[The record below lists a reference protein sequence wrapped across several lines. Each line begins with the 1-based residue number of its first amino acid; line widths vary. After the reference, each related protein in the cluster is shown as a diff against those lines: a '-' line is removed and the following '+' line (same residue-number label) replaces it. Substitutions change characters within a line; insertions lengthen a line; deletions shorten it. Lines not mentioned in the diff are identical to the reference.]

1 MKKIF
6 RLFFTVLILATVLN
20 AARGYSY
27 AWCICGG
34 DACGKFRARWADPP
48 PPPPPEPP
56 KTQPPAGIPPKAP
69 PKSTPTEQPPQPTP
83 SPAASPSAPPDSSG
97 DSGSAGS
104 EMPSGNQRSYEN
116 MASAWEFWWQLN
128 QDKFIDTGRVYPFD
142 KTEGLDEKDDARVVR
157 ENEYKL
163 LWDFLLGCLKD
174 KDPEIRFPAVIA
186 LAKSNDK
193 FAAQD
198 IEKLLD
204 ASEKDLLNFTI
215 LGLGMLGDISHA
227 EKMMS
232 LLKDRK
238 SNKITRGFAAFAI
251 GFMGHKPSIEAL
263 KQFITD
269 ENEDWEVRSCAVTAL
284 GMMKADDCTEF
295 LGTVLNSSEKRD
307 TFNNVR
313 ACAVLALGRIGGDS
327 AGEIIR
333 GAVDDENPDIR
344 RSAAV
349 ALGSMKYEKGLNTL
363 IKILRTDRD
372 VMARCFAAVSL
383 GRLGNEA
390 ACDPLLD
397 ALVNSTSPELQGF
410 AAIGLGILG
419 NKEKASKILSD
430 IADDAKK
437 FEAVRAACAL
447 ALGLLRDKDS
457 IGLLVKCTEKKRYP
471 ALKKYA
477 ILALGIIGEPDKDA
491 VKKIKESLSESKK
504 RDTEIYRS
512 AMYALMMLGEDKFV
526 YKELKDD
533 VKTDDSELKLT
544 AIDLMG
550 RLGDVKTAE
559 ILIGICKK
567 EKQKNTRQFCMAA
580 MGCLLDR
587 NFKYPL
593 LRNITSD
600 NNYYIE
606 LPAITYV
613 MYVP

>member
-1 MKKIF
+1 
-6 RLFFTVLILATVLN
+6 
-20 AARGYSY
+20 
-27 AWCICGG
+27 
-34 DACGKFRARWADPP
+34 
-48 PPPPPEPP
+48 
-56 KTQPPAGIPPKAP
+56 
-69 PKSTPTEQPPQPTP
+69 
-83 SPAASPSAPPDSSG
+83 
-97 DSGSAGS
+97 
-104 EMPSGNQRSYEN
+104 

-128 QDKFIDTGRVYPFD
+128 QDKYVDTGRVYPFD
-142 KTEGLDEKDDARVVR
+142 KTEGLDEKDDARVTR

-204 ASEKDLLNFTI
+204 TSEKDLLNFTI
-215 LGLGMLGDISHA
+215 LGLGMLGDVSHA
-227 EKMMS
+227 EKMIS
-232 LLKDRK
+232 FLKDK
-238 SNKITRGFAAFAI
+238 KTNKITRGFSAFAI
-251 GFMGHKPSIEAL
+251 GLMGHKPSIEAL
-263 KQFITD
+263 KQVITD

-284 GMMKADDCTEF
+284 GLMKAADCTEF

-313 ACAVLALGRIGGDS
+313 ACAVLALGRIGGDAS
-327 AGEIIR
+327 GQIISD
-333 GAVDDENPDIR
+333 AVDDESADVR

-363 IKILRTDRD
+363 IRILRTDRD

-390 ACDPLLD
+390 ACEPLLE
-397 ALVNSTSPELQGF
+397 ALTNSTSPELQGF

-419 NKEKASKILSD
+419 NKEKAFKTLAG
-430 IADDAKK
+430 IADDVKK
-437 FEAVRAACAL
+437 FEAVRAACVL

-491 VKKIKESLSESKK
+491 VRKIKESLDESKK

-512 AMYALMMLGEDKFV
+512 AMYALMMLGEEKFV

-533 VKTDDSELKLT
+533 VKTDDSELRLT

-550 RLGDVKTAE
+550 KLGDAKTAE

-567 EKQKNTRQFCMAA
+567 ERQKNTRQFCMAA
-580 MGCLLDR
+580 MGSLLDR

-593 LRNITSD
+593 LRSITAD

-606 LPAITYV
+606 LPAIMYV